1 MPIRKQLIVPINIKN
16 GTPIGSQSRCE
27 SCEHSHILRG
37 YRESEEVTYCYYA
50 TLMVVPFKVRD
61 CSNYTDKARP
71 NWEQMKDL
79 AIEIHA
85 TPTLKAAGFC
95 VELEPEGKE
104 AVDDADIR
112 QA

>member
-1 MPIRKQLIVPINIKN
+1 MPIRKQLVVPIHVKN
-16 GTPIGSQSRCE
+16 GTPIGSESRCE
-27 SCEHSHILRG
+27 SCEHSHVLRG

-71 NWEQMKDL
+71 NWEQMQEL
-79 AIEIHA
+79 AIEIRA

-95 VELEPEGKE
+95 AEPEPESEVVEGT
-104 AVDDADIR
+104 DTR
-112 QA
+112 CP